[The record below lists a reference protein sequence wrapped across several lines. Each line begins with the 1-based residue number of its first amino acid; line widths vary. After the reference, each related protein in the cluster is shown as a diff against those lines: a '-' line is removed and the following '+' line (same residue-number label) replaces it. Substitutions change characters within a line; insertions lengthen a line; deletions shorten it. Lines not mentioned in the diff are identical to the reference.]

1 MCLGNDVPEAPPP
14 LPPPDPTPVFLAGSP
29 EDPDVM
35 NNEGAKKKGKDALTT
50 QKIDS
55 GLGIPTGA

>member
-29 EDPDVM
+29 EDPNVLTA
-35 NNEGAKKKGKDALTT
+35 EGAKKKGKEALTN

-55 GLGIPTGA
+55 GLGIPLGA